1 MKKILI
7 RMALAAL
14 LVGIG
19 IAGKPCNADSCIAK
33 PSIGRDI
40 IMCCKGFYIDLHCMY
55 RFRMGVFTV
64 TNSN

>member
-40 IMCCKGFYIDLHCMY
+40 IMCCKGFYIDPTLHVPVPYGCVY
-55 RFRMGVFTV
+55 
-64 TNSN
+64 SN